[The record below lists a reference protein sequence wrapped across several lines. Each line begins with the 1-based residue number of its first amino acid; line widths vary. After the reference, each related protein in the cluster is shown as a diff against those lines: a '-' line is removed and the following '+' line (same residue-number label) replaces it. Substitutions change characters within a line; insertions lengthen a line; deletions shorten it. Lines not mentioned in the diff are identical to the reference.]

1 MNTTT
6 YPAEIAYHGVTINGA
21 DFESIKGLAAIFHGE
36 CKADLPDRTVW
47 YLAVS
52 CAVQALTKFR
62 NAK

>member
-1 MNTTT
+1 M
-6 YPAEIAYHGVTINGA
+6 AYHGVTINGA
-21 DFESIKGLAAIFHGE
+21 DFETIKGLAATFHGE